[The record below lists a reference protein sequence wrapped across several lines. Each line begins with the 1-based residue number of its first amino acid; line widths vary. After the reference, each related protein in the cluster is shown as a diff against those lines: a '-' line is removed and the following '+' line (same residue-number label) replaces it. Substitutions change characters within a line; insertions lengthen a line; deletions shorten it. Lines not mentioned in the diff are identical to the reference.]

1 MNYYVYTNRTTSS
14 EGECM
19 IKLHTKNVPI
29 LIVFIL
35 CLAGTF
41 QNTAVCLQGESL
53 SSFETDLT
61 HIIPTRALDED
72 SSYPYVI
79 ITSKHFENSNFQYLI
94 DYKSQ
99 YIPATIVTIEE
110 IVANPL
116 FWVQGQYGDATSRSQ
131 GNPWI
136 QDGEEVA
143 ANFSIFNDTQ
153 AKIRNFIRFA
163 HGEWNTEY
171 ILLGGDVETL
181 PVRMLYVNIS
191 GWDGGFIL
199 NRTIEAAIP
208 SDLYYAALNGTW
220 NNDADEHFGE
230 RKEYSTADEADFNA
244 EVFVGRAP
252 VDGKNDIAAFVKK
265 VIHFETSEK
274 PNTIVLH
281 QSNLRPSGE
290 PDTSVIP
297 EACAQ
302 LIPEGYQIKRLY
314 QKYER
319 VTIEKWI
326 QAFKEPHKFLVL
338 HVGNGNYYGPTQ
350 SWYQLHYSHFGR
362 EKFTN
367 FHVGMLYNEFF
378 PIHISISCLAGNF
391 YHTDCLAEELLLWS
405 EGGPSACI
413 FNSEV
418 GCVKSEDALAY
429 SGEFI
434 EREFYELFQNNT
446 EHLGKICQFAKEH
459 FVEKVIEDPNYRWC
473 YYEINLLG
481 DPETPVFE
489 TREAL
494 PPPMVFV
501 DDDYTDETPGWQTT
515 HFATIQDGIDASLEN
530 GIVYVHRGTYHENIL
545 LNKTLSLQGED
556 KYTTI
561 IQGKTAGNTIVVQ
574 ANSSTVSNFTILS
587 PSDEPSEQ
595 DCNGVFIPPDCEG
608 NRIEHTIIMGHS
620 GCGIHVHGS
629 CRNLI
634 DENIIQSNGY
644 GICLT
649 NDTHGLFETS
659 VVVTCNN
666 RVQQNII
673 KENEQCGVYLYAT
686 INNHILENN
695 FINNGPQEGAMKGFN
710 DAFFKVSRGN
720 EWARNYWS
728 EPRTSP
734 KIILGT
740 MGPLFPYYLD
750 YSNGLI
756 FPEIKYLAI
765 INIGVP
771 LPALDRSPMKEPYDI
786 E

>member
-1 MNYYVYTNRTTSS
+1 MTIVH
-14 EGECM
+14 G
-19 IKLHTKNVPI
+19 KNVAI
-29 LIVFIL
+29 LIVFFL
-35 CLAGTF
+35 CLGGTL
-41 QNTAVCLQGESL
+41 QNTAVCLQGKPL
-53 SSFETDLT
+53 SSPEIVDMQKS
-61 HIIPTRALDED
+61 PTTVLDENA
-72 SSYPYVI
+72 SYHYVI
-79 ITSKHFENSNFQYLI
+79 ITSKQFEKSNFQYLME
-94 DYKSQ
+94 YKSQ
-99 YIPATIVTIEE
+99 YISTILVTIEE
-110 IVANPL
+110 IVANRM
-116 FWVQGQYGDATSRSQ
+116 FWVRGRYGDATSRSG

-136 QDGEEVA
+136 DDGKEA
-143 ANFSIFNDTQ
+143 TANFSRFNDTQ

-163 HGEWNTEY
+163 RSEWNTEY
-171 ILLGGDVETL
+171 VLLGGDVETL

-199 NRTIEAAIP
+199 NRTIEAEIP
-208 SDLYYAALNGTW
+208 SDLYYATLQGTW
-220 NNDADEHFGE
+220 NDDCDQHFGE
-230 RKEYSTADEADFNA
+230 RKEYSLSDEADFNA

-265 VIHFETSEK
+265 VMHFETTEK
-274 PNTIVLH
+274 PKNIVLH
-281 QSNLRPSGE
+281 QSNLRPSGQ

-297 EACAQ
+297 EACAR
-302 LIPEGYQIKRLY
+302 LIPEDYTIKRLY

-326 QAFKEPHKFLVL
+326 DAFKAPPKFLIL

-367 FHVGMLYNEFF
+367 FHVGMLYNDFF

-446 EHLGKICQFAKEH
+446 GNLGKICQFAKEH
-459 FVEKVIEDPNYRWC
+459 FADKVVEDPNYRWC

-489 TREAL
+489 TRKAL

-501 DDDYTDETPGWQTT
+501 DDDYTDATPGWQTT

-530 GIVYVHRGTYHENIL
+530 GIVYVYSGIYHENIV
-545 LNKTLSLQGED
+545 LNKTISLQGED

-561 IQGKTAGNTIVVQ
+561 IEGGEMRNTIVVQ

-587 PSDEPSEQ
+587 ESKEHSEQ
-595 DCNGVFIPPDCEG
+595 EYNGVFIPPNCEG
-608 NRIEHTIIMGHS
+608 NRIEHTIITGHS
-620 GCGIHVHGS
+620 GCGIYVHGS

-634 DENIIQSNGY
+634 HDNIIQSNGY
-644 GICLT
+644 GVCLT

-666 RVQQNII
+666 RIQLNTI
-673 KENEQCGVYLYAT
+673 KENYQCGVYLYAT

-695 FINNGPQEGAMKGFN
+695 FFDNGPQEGVMKGIG
-710 DAFFKVSRGN
+710 DAYFKISRGN
-720 EWARNYWS
+720 KWAGNYWS

-734 KIILGT
+734 KVILGT
-740 MGPLFPYYLD
+740 TGPLFPHYLD

-765 INIGVP
+765 INIGIP
-771 LPALDRSPMKEPYDI
+771 LPAIDREPMQEPYDI

>member
-1 MNYYVYTNRTTSS
+1 MTIFHS
-14 EGECM
+14 
-19 IKLHTKNVPI
+19 KNVAV
-29 LIVFIL
+29 LIVFFL
-35 CLAGTF
+35 CLGGTI
-41 QNTAVCLQGESL
+41 QNTTVCLQGKPL
-53 SSFETDLT
+53 SSPEIVATQKS
-61 HIIPTRALDED
+61 PTSVLDENA
-72 SSYPYVI
+72 SYHYVI
-79 ITSKHFENSNFQYLI
+79 ITSKQFEKSNFQYLM

-99 YIPATIVTIEE
+99 YISTILVTIEE
-110 IVANPL
+110 IVANPM
-116 FWVQGQYGDATSRSQ
+116 FWVRGRYGDATSRSE

-136 QDGEEVA
+136 DDGKEA
-143 ANFSIFNDTQ
+143 TANFSRFNDTQ

-163 HGEWNTEY
+163 RSEWNTDY
-171 ILLGGDVETL
+171 VLLGGDVETL

-199 NRTIEAAIP
+199 NRTIEAEIP
-208 SDLYYAALNGTW
+208 SDLYYAALQGTW
-220 NNDADEHFGE
+220 NDDCDEHFGE
-230 RKEYSTADEADFNA
+230 RKEYSISDEADFNA
-244 EVFVGRAP
+244 EVYVGRAP
-252 VDGKNDIAAFVKK
+252 VDGKNDIATFVKK
-265 VIHFETSEK
+265 VINFETTEK
-274 PNTIVLH
+274 PKNIVLH
-281 QSNLRPSGE
+281 QSNLRPSGQ

-302 LIPEGYQIKRLY
+302 LIPEDFNIKRLY

-326 QAFKEPHKFLVL
+326 DAFKTPPKFLIL

-367 FHVGMLYNEFF
+367 FHVGMLHNDFY
-378 PIHISISCLAGNF
+378 PIHISISCLSGNF

-434 EREFYELFQNNT
+434 QREFYELFQNNT
-446 EHLGKICQFAKEH
+446 GHLGKICQFAKEH
-459 FVEKVIEDPNYRWC
+459 FADRVVGDPNYRWC

-489 TREAL
+489 TRKAL

-501 DDDYTDETPGWQTT
+501 DDDYNDMTTGWQTT

-530 GIVYVHRGTYHENIL
+530 GIVYVSSGIYHENIM

-561 IQGKTAGNTIVVQ
+561 IEGREMKDTIVVQ
-574 ANSSTVSNFTILS
+574 ANSSTVSNFTIRSESSEL
-587 PSDEPSEQ
+587 SEQ
-595 DCNGVFIPPDCEG
+595 EYNGVFIPPNCEG
-608 NRIEHTIIMGHS
+608 NRIEHTIITGHS

-634 DENIIQSNGY
+634 HDNIIQSNGY
-644 GICLT
+644 GVCLT

-666 RVQQNII
+666 RIQRNTI
-673 KENEQCGVYLYAT
+673 KENYQCGVYLYAT

-695 FINNGPQEGAMKGFN
+695 FFNNGPQDVVMKGIG
-710 DAFFKVSRGN
+710 DAYFKISRGN

-728 EPRTSP
+728 EPRISP
-734 KIILGT
+734 KVILGT
-740 MGPLFPYYLD
+740 TGPLFPHYLD

-765 INIGVP
+765 INIGIP
-771 LPALDRSPMKEPYDI
+771 LPAIDREPMQEPYDI
-786 E
+786 Q